1 MKAIV
6 PKIVVVLGLN
16 KKAGIPAY
24 IIRATAIV
32 SAMEANPKLFPSPIP
47 SFAQVKA
54 DLIALTDAETAYK
67 NHLGTKPVRDDK
79 HAVVVADM
87 NQLHA
92 YAQQL
97 ANASPSQ
104 AQTIADAASMTL
116 HKPPTPH
123 HKSDLSVKQTVS
135 GVVHVVAKATKGA
148 KANNWQYSTDGG
160 KTWIDLPETTRA
172 QATVQN
178 LTSGATV
185 SFRQRALTKAGL
197 TDWCPPVSHVV
208 S

>member
-1 MKAIV
+1 MKAIS

-16 KKAGIPAY
+16 KQAGIPVY
-24 IIRATAIV
+24 IVRATAIV
-32 SAMEANPKLFPSPIP
+32 NAMEANPKLFPSPIP

-54 DLIALTDAETAYK
+54 DITALTDAETAYK
-67 NHLGTKPVRDDK
+67 SHLGTKAVRDDK
-79 HAVVVADM
+79 HAVVIADM
-87 NQLHA
+87 SQLHA
-92 YAQQL
+92 YVLQIAT
-97 ANASPSQ
+97 ASPSQ
-104 AQTIADAASMTL
+104 ALIIADAASMTVPR
-116 HKPPTPH
+116 PPTPR

-135 GVVHVVAKATKGA
+135 GVVHMVAKATKGA
-148 KANNWQYSTDGG
+148 KANNWQYSSDGG

-185 SFRQRALTKAGL
+185 LFRQRALTKAGL
-197 TDWCPPVSHVV
+197 TDWCSPVTHVV